1 MWNIM
6 TFQPKLKRPG
16 SNKTTVIRVPIVYKD
31 LILELMKVIDDR
43 FDHEMGTR
51 LLNKYI
57 NNLK

>member
-1 MWNIM
+1 M